1 MFSALT
7 SSLGLSPSAASN
19 LKLAFRTSGVTGLKR
34 LLAGPISKDDVGFWA
49 QFYQLFD
56 DAGEVAGALPFSV
69 LRQAREQQR
78 NNLHTLLEHLL
89 DHLQAHVASDAFPSP
104 AKGRSLGEFLPAAA
118 RGKASE
124 QDTTT
129 EALNCL
135 RVIARILP
143 ILYEVLPKAVPD
155 ASAVDS
161 QDEGSFAWRVLYA
174 PRPQRTARDG
184 SSADDYVE
192 GPNSTAAGSQQF
204 VIDSDDED
212 EQAVRPAQEPPA
224 GAAVRPTAPSISEQ
238 LFSLTIDLLFLTGFT
253 LPPSTTELAEKV
265 AYTIW
270 LPGIGSSTA
279 LPPTSPRI
287 DANRIEVLRF
297 LQVLLSRA
305 IYLPPPLLPSTPI
318 GPLAT
323 LTSLTPA
330 SDRATLDRRL
340 LLSVLCSLLNTT
352 LTPTSPALINAV
364 PYAHLL
370 KGGMGASLVGIGAEE
385 LSGNLRKGCA
395 HVLLAG
401 LDYWADDD
409 GRETDGKEG
418 NAFRYFISKL
428 VRVSHCR
435 VVSSSDLTCAT
446 LLSSK

>member
-19 LKLAFRTSGVTGLKR
+19 LKLAFRTSAATGLKR

-56 DAGEVAGALPFSV
+56 DAGEIAGALPFSV
-69 LRQAREQQR
+69 LRQVREQQPA
-78 NNLHTLLEHLL
+78 NLQTLLEHLL
-89 DHLQAHVASDAFPSP
+89 DHLQALVASDAFPSP
-104 AKGRSLGEFLPAAA
+104 VKGRGLGEFLPAAA

-124 QDTTT
+124 HNTTT

-135 RVIARILP
+135 RVIARIVP
-143 ILYEVLPKAVPD
+143 ILYEVLPTAAPD
-155 ASAVDS
+155 ASAAGGR
-161 QDEGSFAWRVLYA
+161 DEASFAWRVLYA
-174 PRPQRTARDG
+174 PRAQRAARDG
-184 SSADDYVE
+184 SSADGFVE
-192 GPNSTAAGSQQF
+192 SGGNGPAGGGLQF

-212 EQAVRPAQEPPA
+212 EQTAGPAQ
-224 GAAVRPTAPSISEQ
+224 GASTSIATDSGSTAPSVSEQ
-238 LFSLTIDLLFLTGFT
+238 LFSLTVDLLFLTGFT
-253 LPPSTTELAEKV
+253 VPPSTTEPAEKI

-279 LPPTSPRI
+279 QPASSPRI
-287 DANRIEVLRF
+287 DANRVEVLRF

-323 LTSLTPA
+323 LTSLTPTPG
-330 SDRATLDRRL
+330 RATLDRRL

-385 LSGNLRKGCA
+385 LSGSLRKGCA

-409 GRETDGKEG
+409 GHDNDGKEG

-428 VRVSHCR
+428 VRRPKPSLWHVALR
-435 VVSSSDLTCAT
+435 
-446 LLSSK
+446 